1 MSQRNVVT
9 LPEVHKGHMD
19 GDVDLSLLD
28 VIGVDDF
35 MSLLRVKQ
43 EKNHTATWD
52 AALLLAQ
59 QWKVLRGLVSST
71 TNLLNKQ
78 MNAVDFEKIFEIAHK
93 TLNAERIV
101 VLQYDPKDAK
111 LVVVAARG
119 QTIRGARVDVNQSSE
134 GNSRLLLLL
143 HLIL

>member
-1 MSQRNVVT
+1 
-9 LPEVHKGHMD
+9 MD
-19 GDVDLSLLD
+19 GEVDLSLLD

-35 MSLLRVKQ
+35 MSLIRVRQ

-59 QWKVLRGLVSST
+59 QWKALRGLLSST

-78 MNAVDFEKIFEIAHK
+78 VDAVDFEKILEIAHK

-101 VLQYDPKDAK
+101 ILQYDPKDAK
-111 LVVVAARG
+111 LVVVAARE
-119 QTIRGARVDVNQSSE
+119 QTIRGVRIDINQSSE
-134 GNSRLLLLL
+134 GN
-143 HLIL
+143 LIDLARGLS